1 MLILTRKT
9 DEEIKIG
16 PDITIKILAVSE
28 GQVKLGFSA
37 PVDVEIFRGEIYENI
52 KQVTIEASVSS
63 RDHKTTDLSKLKLNK
78 IREKDN
84 E

>member
-9 DEEIKIG
+9 DEEIKVG
-16 PDITIKILAVSE
+16 PDITIKILAISE

-37 PVDVEIFRGEIYENI
+37 PSDVEIFRGEIYENI
-52 KQVTIEASVSS
+52 KQVTIEASLSS
-63 RDHKTTDLSKLKLNK
+63 KHKKSADLSNLKINK
-78 IREKDN
+78 IRKIDN

>member
-16 PDITIKILAVSE
+16 PEITIKILAVSE

-37 PVDVEIFRGEIYENI
+37 PADVEIFRGEIYENI
-52 KQVTIEASVSS
+52 KQVTIEASISG
-63 RDHKTTDLSKLKLNK
+63 RDHKPADLSKLKLNK
-78 IREKDN
+78 IREADN
-84 E
+84 D